1 MTTINRKAAYQNQ
14 DYPSKWL
21 CWVPA
26 RKEWWIQNGGEDRG
40 TESGNAHTTEGE
52 DCMPW
57 DPDAIWWEPGE
68 NPEDDWCEG
77 EVRWHPGVVCLYFES
92 GICRNDYELHW
103 NGQYNLTEEVAN
115 EMPVYQHEDKS
126 HVLAC
131 CEDGDW
137 VIQHAKSRDGTFIIA
152 PTHQG
157 IYLPRS
163 TPWDPDAQWKTCM
176 TENSEWT
183 ILETRFMP
191 EQVKLYGFADEAC
204 NGTFQITEEMVNEK
218 LAYYNESTEKWLC
231 CAPEGVWYI
240 QSESDKGETN
250 GDAFTKYSAPWLKEA
265 TWWQVVDGEAVTA
278 ENITHVEEG
287 ELLEAVIGKEFI
299 NGKGEDVSL
308 EQLLA
313 QGPKVMCIF
322 FTFAG

>member
-1 MTTINRKAAYQNQ
+1 
-14 DYPSKWL
+14 
-21 CWVPA
+21 
-26 RKEWWIQNGGEDRG
+26 
-40 TESGNAHTTEGE
+40 
-52 DCMPW
+52 MPW

-68 NPEDDWCEG
+68 NPEGDWCEG
-77 EVRWHPGVVCLYFES
+77 EVRWYPGMVCLYFVS
-92 GICRNDYELHW
+92 GICQRNDEELHLS
-103 NGQYNLTEEVAN
+103 GQYNLTEEMAN
-115 EMPVYQHEDKS
+115 EMPVYQHEDNKS
-126 HVLAC
+126 QVLAYYKH
-131 CEDGDW
+131 GGW
-137 VIQHAKSRDGTFIIA
+137 VIQRAKRLDGTSIIG
-152 PTHQG
+152 TKSG
-157 IYLPRS
+157 KSKS
-163 TPWDPDAQWKTCM
+163 TWCRINKSTCSINSPPWDPDAQWQTY
-176 TENSEWT
+176 TNHEWT
-183 ILETRFMP
+183 TLETRFMP

-278 ENITHVEEG
+278 ENITHAEEG